1 MTKNIVSDYFSVLN
15 RQDVIPTEVSRKKTL
30 SIWVALTLVAGTSLV
45 TFDDAEAAETKKK
58 AAKTKTYK
66 INQVDLLQEENAKL
80 RAQLERLQAVQ
91 ANPGQ
96 AGAITT
102 PGTELSTNTPEA
114 VTAESPEAVA
124 KAEAN
129 KTDNLGEVTVRG
141 RAKPKIALLK
151 ETTVSASVVG
161 GDELKSLQAT
171 DLSSI
176 LNRVGGIKWNS
187 GNSRTAGLTLRGV
200 GMVPTTDQMDS
211 SVGTVVDGV
220 PWSYGPMNSFDQ
232 YDVDTVEI
240 DRGPTGTNGGRNF
253 NAGQVKITNK
263 QASFDREASGSVS
276 YGSYNTVI
284 GDAAIGGGVIDGLLA
299 FRAAFHV
306 NKADGFVNNLYN
318 PQQTWYNRDRENF
331 RLSFLLTPTQDFS
344 AKVTIDAQPAS
355 SEMYNGNQF
364 YTPTPAQ
371 YANGQVNKRLTDP
384 YNILQRDWFS
394 NKIPSYN
401 YANNYLN
408 GGGVNAFNLDTQQP
422 LVSDTKG
429 VSTVLDWKLGNYKLS
444 STTAARGYNFQAY
457 NDGDGTPFNVTQLG
471 GGSIHDFQYLSEE
484 LKLSS
489 SFGKLVD
496 YDTGVYLN
504 QRKMYLGSAVGYG
517 SDAGAWNANDAQ
529 YKSLNANGA
538 GKQLMVDSLNGVITQ
553 NPNFIDNKTAAY
565 FLEGKWH
572 ISDPL
577 TLTTGVRVSA
587 EDRANATNKLFV
599 TEGAGSLLDPVSVNG
614 VKLGGFASYSD
625 SCTSDPLQV
634 SPTLAKCKGTIP
646 DHLLGQLKDPS
657 NLPDVALADKLAKQ
671 YFGSTKTYDTLT
683 DAQRAQVGNAKNI
696 RAANVGALWN
706 QTSGNTFQDILP
718 QANISP
724 SYKFNENITGYT
736 SWKFGQKA
744 GFSQTVNGV
753 NSQIKPE
760 INNAFEIG
768 FKSNFLNNDLIFNSD
783 FFANEIT
790 NYQQGVSILDTYKTN
805 QNIQNGT
812 TPPTAYVAAAGNAK
826 GVEIF
831 GVEIDGS
838 YRVHEYSSIRFAG
851 AYTDARYSD
860 FKNSA
865 VPLEWQYGKDLS
877 GNPAP
882 AYRDVSGQRLPG
894 AAQFAFN
901 VGPEVRFPARVLGL
915 ESLGNNE
922 VHGNFNTN
930 FNSGYNSDPLLSSYG
945 WIKAFSTTDLSV
957 GIGRKDK
964 GFDISLVAK
973 NVFDAQPQGAK
984 LWNSYT
990 LYQQPQWFGFTVS
1003 GKF

>member
-1 MTKNIVSDYFSVLN
+1 M
-15 RQDVIPTEVSRKKTL
+15 
-30 SIWVALTLVAGTSLV
+30 
-45 TFDDAEAAETKKK
+45 
-58 AAKTKTYK
+58 
-66 INQVDLLQEENAKL
+66 
-80 RAQLERLQAVQ
+80 
-91 ANPGQ
+91 
-96 AGAITT
+96 
-102 PGTELSTNTPEA
+102 
-114 VTAESPEAVA
+114 
-124 KAEAN
+124 
-129 KTDNLGEVTVRG
+129 TVRG

-176 LNRVGGIKWNS
+176 LNRVGGIKWNP

-200 GMVPTTDQMDS
+200 GQVPLTDQMDS

-318 PQQTWYNRDRENF
+318 PQNQWYNRDRENF

-355 SEMYNGNQF
+355 SEFYNGNTF
-364 YTPTPAQ
+364 YTPTPTKF
-371 YANGQVNKRLTDP
+371 ANGVTNPLTTDAKTRLG
-384 YNILQRDWFS
+384 RDWFT
-394 NKIPSYN
+394 NKNPNYS
-401 YANNYLN
+401 YANNYLY
-408 GGGVNAFNLDTQQP
+408 GGGLNAFNMDTQEP

-429 VSTVLDWKLGNYKLS
+429 VSTVLDWKLGNYKITS
-444 STTAARGYNFQAY
+444 ITAARGYNFQAY
-457 NDGDGTPFNVTQLG
+457 NDEGTPFNISQLG

-489 SFGKLVD
+489 SIGKLVD
-496 YDTGVYLN
+496 YETGVYLN
-504 QRKMYLGSAVGYG
+504 QRKMTLGSATGFG
-517 SDAGAWNANDAQ
+517 TDAGAWFASGSQ
-529 YKSLNANGA
+529 YSSLNATGA

-565 FLEGKWH
+565 FAEAKWH
-572 ISDPL
+572 ITDPL

-599 TEGAGSLLDPVSVNG
+599 TEGSGSALDPVSVNG
-614 VKLGGFASYSD
+614 VKLGGFNSYSD
-625 SCTSDPLQV
+625 SCTLNPALVTNTLPL
-634 SPTLAKCKGTIP
+634 CKGTTP
-646 DHLLGQLKDPS
+646 AHLLGQLIDPTNTS
-657 NLPDVALADKLAKQ
+657 DVAKANSVAQ
-671 YFGSTKTYDTLT
+671 RYFGSTATYQGLT
-683 DAQRAQVGNAKNI
+683 DAQRAQIGNAKNI
-696 RAANVGALWN
+696 RAANVGTLWN

-753 NSQIKPE
+753 DSQIKPE
-760 INNAFEIG
+760 ITNTFEIG
-768 FKSNFLNNDLIFNSD
+768 FKSNFLNDNLIFNSA
-783 FFANEIT
+783 FYASEISD
-790 NYQQGVSILDTYKTN
+790 YQQGVSILDTYTTN
-805 QNIQNGT
+805 LKKDGITYYTSG
-812 TPPTAYVAAAGNAK
+812 AGNAK
-826 GVEIF
+826 GVEVF
-831 GVEIDGS
+831 GVEVDGS

-865 VPLEWQYGKDLS
+865 IPLEWNYPS
-877 GNPAP
+877 TAPAQTP

-901 VGPEVRFPARVLGL
+901 VGPEVRFPARVIGL
-915 ESLGNNE
+915 EALGNQE
-922 VHGNFNTN
+922 IHGNFNTN
-930 FNSGYNSDPLLSSYG
+930 FNSGFNSDPLLSSYG

-957 GIGRKDK
+957 GIGRRDK

-973 NVFDAQPQGAK
+973 NVFDAQPQNSK

>member
-1 MTKNIVSDYFSVLN
+1 MTKSIVSDYFSVLN

-171 DLSSI
+171 DLGSI
-176 LNRVGGIKWNS
+176 LNRVGGIKWNP

-200 GMVPTTDQMDS
+200 GMVPLTDQMDS

-318 PQQTWYNRDRENF
+318 PQQQWYNRDRENF

-355 SEMYNGNQF
+355 SEFYNGNTF
-364 YTPTPAQ
+364 YTATPSQ

-457 NDGDGTPFNVTQLG
+457 NDSDGTPFNVQQLG

-489 SFGKLVD
+489 SIGKLLD

-504 QRKMYLGSAVGYG
+504 ERKMTLGNAVGYG
-517 SDAGAWNANDAQ
+517 SDAGAWFANDTQ
-529 YKSLNANGA
+529 YKSLNATGS
-538 GKQLMVDSLNGVITQ
+538 GKQLMVDSLNGAITQ

-587 EDRANATNKLFV
+587 ESRADATNKLFT
-599 TEGAGSLLDPVSVNG
+599 TEGAGKALDPVSVNG
-614 VKLGGFASYSD
+614 VTLGGFDSD
-625 SCTSDPLQV
+625 KTTGVLKNDNSQTQID
-634 SPTLAKCKGTIP
+634 LAN
-646 DHLLGQLKDPS
+646 S
-657 NLPDVALADKLAKQ
+657 VAKQ
-671 YFGSTKTYDTLT
+671 YFGKTTYYDPLDKTYSHSLSPTEL
-683 DAQRAQVGNAKNI
+683 AQVANAKNI

-922 VHGNFNTN
+922 IHGNFNTN

-957 GIGRKDK
+957 GIGRRDK

>member
-1 MTKNIVSDYFSVLN
+1 MTTKNANDYWTRSN
-15 RQDVIPTEVSRKKTL
+15 RQDVIPTEISRKKTL
-30 SIWVALTLVAGTSLV
+30 SVCVALALVAGASLA
-45 TFDDAEAAETKKK
+45 TLDDVEAAESKKK
-58 AAKTKTYK
+58 TTKTKTYK
-66 INQVDLLQEENAKL
+66 INQVDILQEENARL
-80 RAQLERLQAVQ
+80 RAQLAKLQTAQSVQ
-91 ANPGQ
+91 TGIATSAATGNELTANPSESTP
-96 AGAITT
+96 AETT
-102 PGTELSTNTPEA
+102 ETL
-114 VTAESPEAVA
+114 A

-141 RAKPKIALLK
+141 RVKPKIALLK
-151 ETTVSASVVG
+151 EVTVSASVVG
-161 GDELKSLQAT
+161 GDELKSTQAT
-171 DLSSI
+171 DLGSI
-176 LNRVGGIKWNS
+176 LNRVGGIKWNP
-187 GNSRTAGLTLRGV
+187 GNSRTSGLTLRGV
-200 GMVPTTDQMDS
+200 GMVPLTDQMDS

-232 YDVDTVEI
+232 FDVDTVEI

-306 NKADGFVNNLYN
+306 NKADGFANNLYN
-318 PQQTWYNRDRENF
+318 PQQQWYNRDRENF

-355 SEMYNGNQF
+355 SEFYNGNLF
-364 YTPTPAQ
+364 YTPTPSK
-371 YANGQVNKRLTDP
+371 YANGQVNNRLTDP

-457 NDGDGTPFNVTQLG
+457 NDSDGTPFNVQQLG

-489 SFGKLVD
+489 SIGKLLD

-504 QRKMYLGSAVGYG
+504 ERKMTLGNAVGYG
-517 SDAGAWNANDAQ
+517 SDAGAWYANDAQ
-529 YKSLNANGA
+529 YKSLNATGA

-565 FLEGKWH
+565 FAEGKWH
-572 ISDPL
+572 ISDPF

-587 EDRANATNKLFV
+587 ESRADATNKLFT
-599 TEGAGSLLDPVSVNG
+599 TEGAGSALNPVSVNG
-614 VKLGGFASYSD
+614 VNLGGFASD
-625 SCTSDPLQV
+625 SKTG
-634 SPTLAKCKGTIP
+634 A
-646 DHLLGQLKDPS
+646 LLTGKNSATQL
-657 NLPDVALADKLAKQ
+657 ALADKVAQQ
-671 YFGSTKTYDTLT
+671 YFGLNYSGLSSDQL
-683 DAQRAQVGNAKNI
+683 AQVANAKNI

-760 INNAFEIG
+760 ITNTFEIG
-768 FKSNFLNNDLIFNSD
+768 FKSNLLNNDLIFNGD
-783 FFANEIT
+783 FFASEIS

-838 YRVHEYSSIRFAG
+838 YRIHQYSSIRFAG

-957 GIGRKDK
+957 GIGRRDK

-973 NVFDAQPQGAK
+973 NVFDAQPQGAQ

-1003 GKF
+1003 GKY